1 MSLIYGCHACRACS
15 TSHRTGNSDPRSDH
29 CLCTCLLWVTYLNQ
43 HPNYLIGNYEY
54 QPFGVST
61 IQVNRSAD
69 EGGITIEG
77 PSSTRF
83 LNQFTRAVNGQHIVY
98 VELLQMT
105 NGATATNFNNFH
117 VVAAFTGVALTMTN
131 NLTQTR
137 LSVGAAINAI
147 SGDVPGRKMTS
158 SLVGVLPTL

>member
-1 MSLIYGCHACRACS
+1 MSVQYSIAQRIRIYKGSRTYAQWQNYFVGKT
-15 TSHRTGNSDPRSDH
+15 TSG
-29 CLCTCLLWVTYLNQ
+29 
-43 HPNYLIGNYEY
+43 YEF

-69 EGGITIEG
+69 EGGITLEG

-83 LNQFTRAVNGQHIVY
+83 LNQFTQAVNDQHIVY
-98 VELLQMT
+98 VELLQK
-105 NGATATNFNNFH
+105 NDGATATDFGSFH

>member
-1 MSLIYGCHACRACS
+1 MSVQYSIAQRIRIYKGS
-15 TSHRTGNSDPRSDH
+15 T
-29 CLCTCLLWVTYLNQ
+29 TYAQ
-43 HPNYLIGNYEY
+43 WQNYFVGKTVSNYQF

-77 PSSTRF
+77 PSSTQF
-83 LNQFTRAVNGQHIVY
+83 LNQFTKAVNDQHIVY

-105 NGATATNFNNFH
+105 DGATATDFSSFH

-137 LSVGAAINAI
+137 LSIGAAINAI

>member
-1 MSLIYGCHACRACS
+1 MSVQYSIAQRIRIYKG
-15 TSHRTGNSDPRSDH
+15 D
-29 CLCTCLLWVTYLNQ
+29 VTYARWQ
-43 HPNYLIGNYEY
+43 NYFVAEKIDEYEY

-83 LNQFTRAVNGQHIVY
+83 LNQFTESVNDQHIVF

-105 NGATATNFNNFH
+105 DGAKATDFSSFH

>member
-1 MSLIYGCHACRACS
+1 MSVQYSIAQRIRIYKGS
-15 TSHRTGNSDPRSDH
+15 RTYAKWQNYFVKQKVSD
-29 CLCTCLLWVTYLNQ
+29 
-43 HPNYLIGNYEY
+43 YEF

-77 PSSTRF
+77 PASSRF
-83 LNQFTRAVNGQHIVY
+83 IETFTRAVNDQHIIQVS
-98 VELLQMT
+98 LLQKT
-105 NGATATNFNNFH
+105 NGASSTNFSGFRT
-117 VVAAFTGVALTMTN
+117 VASFTGVALTMTN
-131 NLTQTR
+131 NLTQVR

-158 SLVGVLPTL
+158 ALVGVLPTL

>member
-1 MSLIYGCHACRACS
+1 MSVVYSICQRIRIYKGS
-15 TSHRTGNSDPRSDH
+15 T
-29 CLCTCLLWVTYLNQ
+29 TYASWQ
-43 HPNYLIGNYEY
+43 NYFIGDTVSGYEF

-77 PSSTRF
+77 PSSSRF
-83 LNQFTRAVNGQHIVY
+83 IGFFERAVNDQHLIY
-98 VELLQMT
+98 VELLQKT
-105 NGATATNFNNFH
+105 NGATSTDFGGFTR
-117 VVAAFTGVALTMTN
+117 VAAFTGVALTMTN
-131 NLTQTR
+131 NLTQVR

-158 SLVGVLPTL
+158 ALVGRLPTL